1 MPSSMPGAP
10 GIRSGLQAQ
19 EETVRHRIPGIVW
32 LLIAGDGFA
41 SAFRFMVMPFLAL
54 YMHAVTGATPAV
66 VGIVIGLGAASN
78 LVASFLL
85 GPLSDRIGRK
95 PSLIWGTVLQ
105 VLALAGF
112 AVAHSLVFFAA
123 LQVLSGMVWALQGPA
138 YMALLTDLT
147 PESYRTRMFGFNY
160 WAVNIGAAIGP
171 LVGSLIGAGHAAL
184 PFLLAAASQV
194 VLAFALLAFIPS
206 VSGERPSGVT
216 SLESLRHMGQGL
228 RHHVLLW
235 AFVGTFLT
243 SLAYSQIETNLAQYL
258 GLHYAHGAQLF
269 AYLIAANA
277 ITVVLL
283 QPFLSRWQEGR
294 PLLLGFAGG
303 AAICAVAN
311 ALFILAVAPW
321 AWIGINAFFTVGEV
335 LLAPVGQAVIA
346 RYAPPDQR
354 ATYFALQN
362 IVFGLAFA
370 IGPSLGGLALVAEG
384 KLGLFGS
391 MAAVN
396 LLALGAFLVAFA
408 PSRETHAPAV

>member
-1 MPSSMPGAP
+1 M
-10 GIRSGLQAQ
+10 RQ
-19 EETVRHRIPGIVW
+19 RIPAIVW

-41 SAFRFMVMPFLAL
+41 SAFRFLVMPFLAL

-66 VGIVIGLGAASN
+66 VGIVIGAGAASN

-105 VLALAGF
+105 IVVLAGF
-112 AVAHSLVFFAA
+112 AVARSLWFFTA
-123 LQVLSGMVWALQGPA
+123 LQLLSGMVWALQGPA

-147 PESYRTRMFGFNY
+147 PESHRTRVFGYNY
-160 WAVNIGAAIGP
+160 WAINIGAAIGP
-171 LVGSLIGAGHAAL
+171 LGGSLIGAGRAAA
-184 PFLLAAASQV
+184 PFLLAAGSQV
-194 VLAFALLAFIPS
+194 ILAIALMALVPNA
-206 VSGERPSGVT
+206 SGEQPSGA
-216 SLESLRHMGQGL
+216 SGRDSLRHMGQAL

-235 AFVGTFLT
+235 VFAGTFLT
-243 SLAYSQIETNLAQYL
+243 NLAYSQIETNLAQYL
-258 GLHYAHGAQLF
+258 GLHYEHGAQLF

-294 PLLLGFAGG
+294 PLILGFAGG
-303 AAICAVAN
+303 SLIYILAN

-321 AWIGINAFFTVGEV
+321 AWIGTNAFFTVGEV

-346 RYAPPDQR
+346 RYATADQR

-370 IGPSLGGLALVAEG
+370 VGPSLGGIALSLGG

-391 MAAVN
+391 MSLVN
-396 LLALGAFLVAFA
+396 LVALAAYLLAFA
-408 PSRETHAPAV
+408 PQRHTQAPAA